1 MAAEPHT
8 LESLLERIRRDGV
21 RRAAVALRKPPVPS
35 RLLQE
40 LSEVPGTPEARQF
53 VAAYPLSPSH
63 LLESLAQQAPDAAV
77 LSLLA
82 TNPRTPPH
90 LLSEFAAHAD
100 AAVRAQVA
108 LHPQI
113 PPRELRTLTEDS
125 SRRVRRAVAANPSLR
140 LPHQALLSADTD
152 AAVRVRLAGQSTL
165 PKPIALVLG
174 ADESPVVRLH
184 TVAAARVDE
193 DVLLG
198 WAASDDEDVQL
209 ALIRR
214 GDLTPAVRRVLLHS
228 PHAAARRAVRDAGK
242 WDDVDL
248 LMLATRGET
257 EERIWVAGRDLL
269 ARPLQNTLAQDAAVE
284 VREAL
289 AANVSLDEEIA
300 RFFVGQ
306 ADARV
311 CAALATN
318 PAVPLD
324 LVQELAA
331 TRHPEVLA
339 ALAYRDVLEG
349 ELFQFLLVHS
359 AEFRGHWA
367 MQRRETGPL
376 EAETAKVL
384 CGDALPAVRALGVAG
399 GPLRAAELWD
409 YVRDPAA
416 VVRLAAVRNA
426 AATDAMLDEGATD
439 ADPEVAAAAQALRE
453 ARAKAAAG
461 RPLAGALA
469 SRGAVAATAAVVE
482 TKAAPVDGG
491 RGIAVAP
498 AAPGPKPAPRFVARS
513 SPGLFNKL
521 KRIFWE

>member
-1 MAAEPHT
+1 MAAETHT
-8 LESLLERIRRDGV
+8 IDSLLERIRRDGV
-21 RRAAVALRKPPVPS
+21 RRAAMALRKPPVPS

-40 LSEVPGTPEARQF
+40 LSEVPGVPEARQF
-53 VAAYPLSPSH
+53 AAAYPLSPSH
-63 LLESLAQQAPDAAV
+63 LLEALAHGTPDAAV
-77 LSLLA
+77 VELLA
-82 TNPRTPPH
+82 SNPRTPPH
-90 LLSEFAAHAD
+90 LLAGFAAHPD
-100 AAVRAQVA
+100 PAVRVQVA
-108 LHPQI
+108 LHPQL
-113 PPRELRTLTEDS
+113 PPRELRALTDDPAP
-125 SRRVRRAVAANPSLR
+125 RVRRAVAGNPALR
-140 LPHQALLSADTD
+140 LPHQALLSADAD
-152 AAVRVRLAGQSTL
+152 PAVRVRLAGQGTL

-209 ALIRR
+209 ALTRR
-214 GDLTPAVRRVLLHS
+214 GDLTPAVLRVLLHS
-228 PHAAARRAVRDAGK
+228 PHRAVRRAVRDAGK

-248 LMLATRGET
+248 LMLARRGDED
-257 EERIWVAGRDLL
+257 ERVWVAGRDLL
-269 ARPLQNTLAQDAAVE
+269 ARPLQNTLAQDTAVA

-324 LVQELAA
+324 LVQEVAA

-367 MQRRETGPL
+367 IQRRETGPL
-376 EAETAKVL
+376 EPETARAL
-384 CGDALPAVRALGVAG
+384 RGDRLPAVRALGVAG
-399 GPLRAAELWD
+399 GALRAAELWD
-409 YVRDPAA
+409 FVRDPAPL
-416 VVRLAAVRNA
+416 VRLAAVRHP
-426 AATDAMLDEGATD
+426 AATDDMLTERATD
-439 ADPEVAAAAQALRE
+439 TDAEVVAAVAERRE
-453 ARAKAAAG
+453 ARAAAEAQRPAAVAVAG
-461 RPLAGALA
+461 RRAEARPG
-469 SRGAVAATAAVVE
+469 
-482 TKAAPVDGG
+482 APVP
-491 RGIAVAP
+491 VAP
-498 AAPGPKPAPRFVARS
+498 APKPIPRFVARS

>member
-8 LESLLERIRRDGV
+8 IESLLERIRRDGV

-40 LSEVPGTPEARQF
+40 LSEVPGAPEARQF
-53 VAAYPLSPSH
+53 VAAYPLAPSH
-63 LLESLAQQAPDAAV
+63 LLEQLAQGTPDATV

-113 PPRELRTLTEDS
+113 PPRELRVLTEDPAPG
-125 SRRVRRAVAANPSLR
+125 VRRAVAANPSLR
-140 LPHQALLSADTD
+140 LPHQALLSADAD
-152 AAVRVRLAGQSTL
+152 PAVRVRLAGQSTL

-174 ADESPVVRLH
+174 ADDSPVVRLH

-209 ALIRR
+209 ALIQR
-214 GDLTPAVRRVLLHS
+214 GDLTPAVRRVLVHS
-228 PHAAARRAVRDAGK
+228 PHPAVRRAVRDTSK

-257 EERIWVAGRDLL
+257 EERVWVAGRDLL
-269 ARPLQNTLAQDAAVE
+269 ARPLQNTLAQDAAAE

-300 RFFVGQ
+300 RYFVGQ
-306 ADARV
+306 AEARV

-339 ALAYRDVLEG
+339 ALAYREVLEG

-376 EAETAKVL
+376 EAETAKAL
-384 CGDALPAVRALGVAG
+384 RADRLPAVRALGVAG

-416 VVRLAAVRNA
+416 MVRLAAVRNA
-426 AATDAMLDEGATD
+426 AVTDDMLAELAAD
-439 ADPEVAAAAQALRE
+439 AEPDVAAAATAVRD
-453 ARAKAAAG
+453 ARVKAAAS
-461 RPLAGALA
+461 RPAAPA
-469 SRGAVAATAAVVE
+469 VPVRGAGTASTAEAKPVRTEAERAVTAAATA
-482 TKAAPVDGG
+482 
-491 RGIAVAP
+491 P
-498 AAPGPKPAPRFVARS
+498 ASKPAPRFVARS
-513 SPGLFNKL
+513 TPGLFNKL